1 MNPQTPHPLGTPL
14 RVTTAWRVLSL
25 RMEEEPPIWSLTAN
39 ILNKQSRT
47 AEKVWSS
54 SLGVGRGANN
64 SSPQKRIPLRTVYK
78 KKKPRTWTDT
88 LVRPKKWKRNMRF
101 GTWNVRSLYRPG
113 SITTAAKELSS
124 YKLDLVGIQNVR

>member
-47 AEKVWSS
+47 AEKVWFS
-54 SLGVGRGANN
+54 SLGVGRCANN
-64 SSPQKRIPLRTVYK
+64 SSPQKTYPVTNRLP

-88 LVRPKKWKRNMRF
+88 LVRPKKRKRNMRF

-124 YKLDLVGIQNVR
+124 YKLDLVGIQKVR